1 MLLPLHP
8 QPDDMSKKKI
18 FYLVFFV
25 ALFVGFYFLLT
36 ALIPGF
42 SEKKVPP
49 VSHVKPFD
57 FETQDG
63 QRFTNK
69 QVEGKVYVA
78 EFFFTTCPGICP
90 MMNNNMRTVYDAF
103 KDEKDFLILSYTC
116 DPDRDSASQLKH
128 YADSMKVDTKKWVFL
143 TGRKD
148 SLYNMARLSYAIDDP
163 KDNLTTLQDDF
174 MHTQHWALVDRHG
187 DVRKVY
193 DGLKRSE
200 INLLLEDIRKLLKP

>member
-1 MLLPLHP
+1 
-8 QPDDMSKKKI
+8 MSKKI
-18 FYLVFFV
+18 FYLVFFA

-63 QRFTNK
+63 RRFTNK
-69 QVEGKVYVA
+69 EVEGKVYVA

-174 MHTQHWALVDRHG
+174 MHTQHWALVDRNG

-200 INLLLEDIRKLLKP
+200 VNLLVDDIRKLLKP